1 MRSLHRRQK
10 LLSKIVAALIAFGPW
25 GVFLLGFIDSLGIPL
40 PATMDALLILVA
52 VKAPQRA
59 YFTALMA
66 VLGTAGGSIGLF
78 LAVRHGRRL
87 FLKGEPPP
95 GRRQRFER
103 WFDRYG
109 MLTVFIPAVTPVLPL
124 PLKVFVVSARNRP
137 VVAARLPAAGLDL
150 ELQRRGFDRLLLG
163 IAWSSS
169 RPQSAEFV
177 AMRAREISRY
187 LEIPIDQA
195 GQIAE
200 KDQAERQGMPP
211 GIALLGV
218 IPLAVGLAYLVFY
231 FTDDSRKRL
240 AAEDGTPTA
249 LKP

>member
-1 MRSLHRRQK
+1 M
-10 LLSKIVAALIAFGPW
+10 LSKIVAALITFGPW

-52 VKAPQRA
+52 VKAPHRA

-66 VLGTAGGSIGLF
+66 VLGTAGGSITLF

-124 PLKVFVVSARNRP
+124 PLKVFVVSAAALKTP
-137 VVAARLPAAGLDL
+137 FSKFLVVILLARVIRYFGEAYLGI
-150 ELQRRGFDRLLLG
+150 ELVADAQTFLARHVWVILG
-163 IAWSSS
+163 IALALAGAAYVLIGMID
-169 RPQSAEFV
+169 R
-177 AMRAREISRY
+177 RRET
-187 LEIPIDQA
+187 
-195 GQIAE
+195 
-200 KDQAERQGMPP
+200 
-211 GIALLGV
+211 
-218 IPLAVGLAYLVFY
+218 AV
-231 FTDDSRKRL
+231 
-240 AAEDGTPTA
+240 
-249 LKP
+249 